1 MLLWLRRATIGAPP
15 TVKTK
20 SSNERGPS
28 SGPLFYCLAFGSGRV
43 GNWAF
48 GSGSGRKLGVRVG
61 SGSGRAAGLMHD
73 DRDDDSG

>member
-20 SSNERGPS
+20 PSNERGPS

-43 GNWAF
+43 G
-48 GSGSGRKLGVRVG
+48 SGTGRSGRV
-61 SGSGRAAGLMHD
+61 GSGRAAGLMHD